1 MGKTSEKRIKLRNM
15 KWLCKDNSY
24 AKSKLGET
32 FMTNMIGKIGML
44 SILKPTRK
52 ELILLI

>member
-1 MGKTSEKRIKLRNM
+1 MGKTSEKRIKLGNM